1 MFYTWGATPPYDTH
15 QRRCFYSQKVS
26 LVSDWSFVAILSSS
40 PATARDTMRR
50 NVCRVSS
57 YSQHGQQHMCG
68 RLAAAQR
75 QMMPYVLVLGGEENP
90 RLVSSSRRRHQ
101 PSQERRRSQF
111 ASLLIARQ
119 KNVCAGVLCCAVIQH
134 QQQSSGRIGFAGYE
148 VTVGTD
154 AALC

>member
-1 MFYTWGATPPYDTH
+1 MLSRTE
-15 QRRCFYSQKVS
+15 KVS
-26 LVSDWSFVAILSSS
+26 PCFTHGVLRHHMIPINVAAFTARRYPSS
-40 PATARDTMRR
+40 PTGHSWPYYHPAQPPRARDTMRR

-111 ASLLIARQ
+111 ASLLIAP
-119 KNVCAGVLCCAVIQH
+119 KECVCWCAVLCSHSAPAAVKWKDWVCGI
-134 QQQSSGRIGFAGYE
+134 
-148 VTVGTD
+148 
-154 AALC
+154 